1 MVFGPAMI
9 KAYLL
14 EKDQAKMPRVI
25 LDDEVAN
32 VGLTAKPPVN
42 SIFSRFT
49 RKDTDS
55 FYFVNILRI
64 IRMIM
69 DTESGPPEDFQQTC
83 NKIEKHLRNEIKR
96 LANHEKEL
104 KKVEWFKDYFDWARD
119 RSRLEQSNQ
128 PIPR

>member
-1 MVFGPAMI
+1 MDSGLRRDDGMI
-9 KAYLL
+9 WLNL
-14 EKDQAKMPRVI
+14 VP
-25 LDDEVAN
+25 
-32 VGLTAKPPVN
+32 
-42 SIFSRFT
+42 F
-49 RKDTDS
+49 DTDS

-96 LANHEKEL
+96 LANHEKKL
-104 KKVEWFKDYFDWARD
+104 KKVEWFKDYFDWAHD
-119 RSRLEQSNQ
+119 RSSLEQSNQ